1 MSRAVVMGIG
11 NRLRGDDAV
20 GCLAIDE
27 LEPGVDLKVIDG
39 GTSPENYI
47 GPIVDFAPAR
57 ILLVDACA
65 FDGQPGE
72 FRLFNRTEL
81 DRLAARTVSTHTL
94 PLTMTVVMIEQQS
107 EASIEFLGVQPVSL
121 EFDAGLSQPVASTLP
136 DLVDYVRRWVELEP

>member
-1 MSRAVVMGIG
+1 MSRAVVIGIG

-20 GCLAIDE
+20 GCLVIDE
-27 LEPGVDLKVIDG
+27 LEPGDGLKVIDG

-57 ILLVDACA
+57 ILLVDACS
-65 FDGQPGE
+65 FGGQPGE
-72 FRLFNRTEL
+72 FRLFNRAGL
-81 DRLAARTVSTHTL
+81 DRLAAGMVSTHTL

-107 EASIEFLGVQPVSL
+107 RASIEFLGVQPVSL

-136 DLVDYVRRWVELEP
+136 DVVDFVRRWVELES

>member
-20 GCLAIDE
+20 GCLVIDE
-27 LEPGVDLKVIDG
+27 LEPGDDLKVIDG

-47 GPIVDFAPAR
+47 GPIVDFTPAR

-72 FRLFNRTEL
+72 FRLFNRAEL
-81 DRLAARTVSTHTL
+81 DRLAAGMVSTHTL

-136 DLVDYVRRWVELEP
+136 DLVDYVRRWVDLKS